1 VVVAFVLPVLAFLL
15 VVGLLVALF
24 IGWRRVR
31 RSRTAARA
39 PT

>member
-1 VVVAFVLPVLAFLL
+1 VAFVLPVLAFLL

-24 IGWRRVR
+24 LGWRRVR
-31 RSRTAARA
+31 NRRAAARA